1 MYTSTEL
8 IALTLLISAW
18 EYRGILVRVPK
29 LNDSSYTLILLRQFY
44 IKGQKSLSYV
54 TLGSKH

>member
-1 MYTSTEL
+1 MYTSIEL
-8 IALTLLISAW
+8 IALTLFRSAW
-18 EYRGILVRVPK
+18 EYCGILVRVLK
-29 LNDSSYTLILLRQFY
+29 LNDSSNTLILLRQFY